1 MILRRPLLRAGVP
14 LLATAVAAALTSP
27 VLASPADAAG
37 SDPIPGF
44 TDAHSRIE
52 HAYEQAFSAIPDT
65 HTAQRLDKYLS
76 AKPGLVA
83 SSGDYRRVQYIA
95 KELRSYGLKPQ
106 IKTYYTYVSHPSSVQ
121 VRETAPQT
129 RDLPVKENPQPWQK
143 DFDKVVTGYNA
154 LSPSGNVT
162 APIVYANY
170 GNPADFE
177 ALKKAGVDVKGKI
190 ALIRYG
196 SNFRGVKTHQ
206 AYLNGAKGVIIYSDP
221 ADDGVNKGPVYPAGP
236 WRAPD
241 GIQRGSIG
249 QIWNYTGDP
258 LTPGRPATKNA
269 RRIQPSQAKE
279 LAELP
284 TTPIGYGAAE
294 PLLKAMTGP
303 EAPKDFQGGLPFTYH
318 LGPGPTQANLN
329 LKIDYAVK
337 PIWDV
342 IATIPGKTHPGQE
355 VLVGGHHDA
364 WTYGSDD
371 NLSGAEAV
379 LQIGRGLGRL
389 LKKGWRPDR
398 TIRLATWDGE
408 EIGLYGS
415 TEYAEQRGTDLNKV
429 VAYLNMDG
437 AAGKDFGASAVPVF
451 DDLIY
456 DTTKDI
462 AWPKTSGS
470 IYDDWSAKNGGKQ
483 PQIGRLGSGSDY
495 TAVFQRYGVPAL
507 SLGAGTDS
515 GDYHCSCDDYYMESH
530 FIDPGWVYHVA
541 VARLVGITALRL
553 ANADAL
559 PLNYSPYAAEV
570 GGYLNTYTKD
580 QQDRLGSVPVDVS
593 RDVTQAG
600 AWKRAADA
608 LNAKAEAALKSGD
621 LATVNRLN
629 TRIQKSERTL
639 LTSAGLPSRP
649 WYRHQIY
656 APGLDTGYATRTL
669 PALYDALFTLNDPAT
684 ARAYEGHLYDS
695 LTAATNVLKG

>member
-1 MILRRPLLRAGVP
+1 MFLRRSFLRAGVP
-14 LLATAVAAALTSP
+14 LLAVAVTAALAAP
-27 VLASPADAAG
+27 ARASG

-44 TDAHSRIE
+44 TDAHARWE
-52 HAYEQAFSAIPDT
+52 HAYEKAFSAIPDT
-65 HTAQRLDKYLS
+65 RTAERLDKGLS
-76 AKPGLVA
+76 AEPGLVA
-83 SSGDYRRVQYIA
+83 SSGDWRRVQMVA
-95 KELRSYGLKPQ
+95 KELRSYGLTPQ
-106 IKTYYTYVSHPSSVQ
+106 IKTYYTYLSHPASVK
-121 VRETAPQT
+121 VRMTAPRT
-129 RDLPVKENPQPWQK
+129 LDLPTKEKRQPWQK

-170 GNPADFE
+170 GNPSDFA

-196 SNFRGVKTHQ
+196 ANFRGVKTHQ

-221 ADDGVNKGPVYPAGP
+221 ADDGYKQGPVYPDGP

-258 LTPGRPATKNA
+258 LTPGWASTKGA
-269 RRIQPSQAKE
+269 PRVKPSEAKE

-284 TTPIGYGAAE
+284 TTPISYGAAE

-303 EAPKDFQGGLPFTYH
+303 EAPKEFQGGLPFKYH
-318 LGPGPTQANLN
+318 LGPGPTRVNLD
-329 LKIDYAVK
+329 LKIDYATK

-342 IATIPGKTHPGQE
+342 FATIPGKTHPEQE
-355 VLVGGHHDA
+355 VLVGGHRDT

-371 NLSGAEAV
+371 NLSGTEAV
-379 LQIGRGLGRL
+379 LQIARSLGRL
-389 LKKGWRPDR
+389 LKQGWRPSR

-408 EIGLYGS
+408 EYGLYGS
-415 TEYAEQRGTDLNKV
+415 TEYAEDRGADLDKV

-456 DTTKDI
+456 DTTKDV

-470 IYDDWSAKNGGKQ
+470 VYDDWKAKSGKDV
-483 PQIGRLGSGSDY
+483 PSIGRLGSGSDY
-495 TAVFQRYGVPAL
+495 TAFFQRYGVPAL
-507 SLGAGTDS
+507 NLGSSTDS
-515 GDYHCSCDDYYMESH
+515 GDYHCACDDYHMESTY
-530 FIDPGWVYHVA
+530 IDPGWVYHVA
-541 VARLVGITALRL
+541 TAKLVGITTLRL

-559 PLNYSPYAAEV
+559 PLSYSGYAGEV
-570 GGYLNTYTKD
+570 GGYLNTFTKD

-593 RDVTQAG
+593 RDVTQAA
-600 AWKRAADA
+600 AWKRAADTV
-608 LNAKAEAALKSGD
+608 NTQAKDALKRGD

-629 TRIQKSERTL
+629 TRLQKAERTL

-669 PALYDALFTLNDPAT
+669 PALYDALFTLNDPAQ
-684 ARAYEGHLYDS
+684 ARTYEGHLYDS
-695 LTAATNVLKG
+695 LKAATNVLTG